1 MRRNA
6 VKALIAQLVLLSS
19 MSLVWAQQET
29 DSNQNPP
36 AVDNTKVNQR
46 DRNQAEPTADKQKEN
61 PTDRQLAQQIRRAL
75 VKDKS
80 FSSNAHNVKVIAQ
93 NGAVTLKGPVNS
105 ESVKQTVET
114 TAAQFAGSDKVT
126 SEIQVRSK

>member
-6 VKALIAQLVLLSS
+6 VKALIAQLVLLSG

-36 AVDNTKVNQR
+36 AADNTKVNQR
-46 DRNQAEPTADKQKEN
+46 DRSPAEATADRQKEN
-61 PTDRQLAQQIRRAL
+61 PSDRQLAQQIRRAL

-80 FSSNAHNVKVIAQ
+80 LSSNAHNVKVIAQ
-93 NGAVTLKGPVNS
+93 NGVVTLKGPVNS
-105 ESVKQTVET
+105 ESEKQTVET